1 MAVCWLLLRRVAR
14 SSIRAMSLMSGILEQ
29 PTPWSTQHHRGQDAL
44 AVVVDLRLVFGVA
57 ADRFN
62 AAYLRDRYR
71 KSDMHNRWIDEGQM
85 ARIFDNIEQELLGAL
100 RATLAVST
108 RADFC
113 VGYLNLRGW
122 QAVDDLIQPWS
133 VQEGQ
138 VCRVL
143 VGMQRPPHDEI
154 RDLYRASSG
163 PEGLDNAT
171 AIRLKTQ
178 FAAHLREQIT
188 LGIPTGK
195 DEAALRTLARQLRAG
210 QVCIKLFL
218 PYPLHAK
225 LYLLFRD
232 DVNNP
237 VTGFVGSSNL
247 TLQGLA
253 RQGELNVDVL
263 DHHATERLSIWFKER
278 WGDRWALDV
287 STELAEFIE
296 ASWAREAAIPPHH
309 IYLNIAYH
317 LSTEARAGLSQFR
330 LPARFEQDLFEFQ
343 KSAVKIAARHLHRR
357 GGVMIGD
364 VVGLGKTMMA
374 TALARMFEDDL
385 GYETLIIC
393 PKNLESMWERYR
405 TEYGLRGM
413 VLPISQVTKKLPD
426 LKRYR
431 LVLIDE
437 SHNLRNREGRRYKAI
452 ADYIRSCDAR
462 VILLTATPYNK
473 TKTDLSSQL
482 RLFIDEKAN
491 IGLRPEHFMRKHGIS
506 EAEFERKH
514 QCKINSILAIEK
526 SDEFDDWR
534 ELIRLYMVRRTRSF
548 IVEHYT
554 QEDEKGRHYLP
565 GKDGSRSYFPVRKP
579 LSLKFSVDEADPLDR
594 YARLY
599 SGGVVDQINAL
610 HVPRYGLGNYV
621 DLIAEKKATAAERKF
636 IENLGRAGK
645 RLMGFCRTNLFKRL
659 ESSGFSFLQS
669 IDRHILRNRIY
680 LHAIEN
686 GLDLPVGVLDAG
698 LLDGDRIDEDAEG
711 VQGEPEDLLDGMV
724 DAVDEVDALPDT
736 MARAK
741 AVYQQYATEYKK
753 RFKWIRPNLFKPLLT
768 EHLAADTQA
777 LSELLSAHGPW
788 DAVRDNKLIELHQ
801 LVAKTH
807 AKDKVLV
814 FTQFADTARY
824 LGHELRKNGIT
835 HLAVATGATADPYA
849 LACQFSPRSNNKAIA
864 KAEELRV
871 LICTD
876 VLSEGQNLQDSSVVV
891 NFDLPWA
898 IIRLIQRAGRVDRI
912 GQKAEEIRCYSFL
925 PAEGVERLIQL
936 RARIQQR
943 LHENAEVVGTDEAFF
958 EDEEATAIRDLYTGR
973 SGALDDNDDEVD
985 LASYAWQVWKQATED
1000 NPELARAVESL
1011 PPVVYSAKAFKL
1023 DDSRFPLLGQ
1033 DASGGGALV
1042 YVKSPEGND
1051 HLAWVN
1057 PKGQTV
1063 TESQFSILRAAE
1075 CAADTPAVRR
1085 SENHHDLVA
1094 LGLQLAVAQD
1104 KSVGGGLGR
1113 PSSPRRR
1120 AYERLKRYSMDQINT
1135 LFRDEELERALDDIY
1150 LRPLLET
1157 SADLLNRLMRGGV
1170 NDEELGQAVKSLRE
1184 EGRLT
1189 FAEDDAA
1196 LREPRVVCSMGLLAD

>member
-1 MAVCWLLLRRVAR
+1 
-14 SSIRAMSLMSGILEQ
+14 
-29 PTPWSTQHHRGQDAL
+29 
-44 AVVVDLRLVFGVA
+44 
-57 ADRFN
+57 
-62 AAYLRDRYR
+62 
-71 KSDMHNRWIDEGQM
+71 MHNGAGTGQPM
-85 ARIFDNIEQELLGAL
+85 ARIFDNIDQNLLDAL
-100 RATLAVST
+100 RATLAVSS

-122 QAVDDLIQPWS
+122 QAVDDLVQPW
-133 VQEGQ
+133 VAEAGQ

-154 RDLYRASSG
+154 RDLYRTESDISG
-163 PEGLDNAT
+163 MDNAN
-171 AIRLKTQ
+171 AARIKTQ

-210 QVCIKLFL
+210 QVRIKLFL

-237 VTGFVGSSNL
+237 ITGFVGSSNL
-247 TLQGLA
+247 TMQGLA

-263 DHHATERLSIWFKER
+263 DHHATQRLSTWFDAR
-278 WGDRWALDV
+278 WDDRWALDV
-287 STELAEFIE
+287 SAELATIIE
-296 ASWAREAAIPPHH
+296 TSWAREEAIPPHH
-309 IYLNIAYH
+309 IYLNIAFH
-317 LSTEARAGLSQFR
+317 LSAEARAGLSQYR
-330 LPARFEQDLFEFQ
+330 LPARFEEELFEFQ
-343 KSAVKIAARHLHRR
+343 KSAVKIAARHLHKR

-393 PKNLESMWERYR
+393 PKNLETMWEGYR
-405 TEYGLRGM
+405 TGYGLRGQVM
-413 VLPISQVTKKLPD
+413 PISQVTKKLLD

-437 SHNLRNREGRRYKAI
+437 SHNLRNREGRRYKVI
-452 ADYIRSCDAR
+452 ADYIRESEAK

-491 IGLRPEHFMRKHGIS
+491 IGIRPEHAMRKLGLS
-506 EAEFERKH
+506 EVEFERKY

-548 IVEHYT
+548 IIEHHT
-554 QEDEKGRHYLP
+554 RADEKGRRFIP
-565 GKDGSRSYFPVRKP
+565 GKDGARSYFPKRVP
-579 LSLKFSVDEADPLDR
+579 VSLKFAANEGDPLDH
-594 YARLY
+594 YAKLY
-599 SGGVVDQINAL
+599 SGAIVNQINAL
-610 HVPRYGLGNYV
+610 HVPRYGLGLYV
-621 DLIAEKKATAAERKF
+621 NPVAEKSATAAERKL

-680 LHAIEN
+680 LYAVEN
-686 GLDLPVGVLDAG
+686 DLDLPVGVLDAG
-698 LLDGDRIDEDAEG
+698 LLDAERIDEDAEG
-711 VQGEPEDLLDGMV
+711 LEGDQEDLLDGMV
-724 DAVDEVDALPDT
+724 DAVQEVDAQPDT

-753 RFKWIRPNLFKPLLT
+753 RFKWISPRLFKPALA
-768 EHLAADTQA
+768 EHLAADAQS
-777 LSELLSAHGPW
+777 LSELLAVHGPW
-788 DAVRDNKLIELHQ
+788 DAALDKKLAELRQ
-801 LVAKTH
+801 LVGKTH

-824 LGHELRKNGIT
+824 LGRELRRSGVAQ
-835 HLAVATGATADPYA
+835 LEVATGASSDPYA
-849 LACQFSPRSNNKAIA
+849 LACRFSPRSNGKPIA
-864 KAEELRV
+864 KADELRV

-876 VLSEGQNLQDSSVVV
+876 VLSEGQNLQDCASVV

-912 GQKAEEIRCYSFL
+912 GQKAEEIQCYSFL
-925 PAEGVERLIQL
+925 PAEGVERLILL
-936 RARIQQR
+936 RARIRQR
-943 LHENAEVVGTDEAFF
+943 LAENAEVVGTDEAFF
-958 EDEEATAIRDLYTGR
+958 DDEQANVIRDLYSERAGV
-973 SGALDDNDDEVD
+973 LDDADDEVD
-985 LASYAWQVWKQATED
+985 LASYAWQIWKQATEG

-1011 PPVVYSAKAFKL
+1011 PPVVYSARAFSQ
-1023 DDSRFPLLGQ
+1023 DASRFPQLGPDGAQ
-1033 DASGGGALV
+1033 GGALV

-1051 HLAWVN
+1051 HLAWIG
-1057 PKGQTV
+1057 PQGQTV
-1063 TESQFSILRAAE
+1063 TESQFTILRSAE
-1075 CAADTPAVRR
+1075 CAPDTPALARAP
-1085 SENHHDLVA
+1085 NHHELVA
-1094 LGLQLAVAQD
+1094 QGLLLAVAQD
-1104 KSVGGGLGR
+1104 KAVGGGLGR

-1120 AYERLKRYSMDQINT
+1120 VYDRLKRYAMEQMQT
-1135 LFRDEELERALDDIY
+1135 LFRDEELERAVDDIHR
-1150 LRPLLET
+1150 RPLLET
-1157 SADLLNRLMRGGV
+1157 AADLLNRLMRGGV
-1170 NDEELGQAVKSLRE
+1170 DDEQLAQAVKSLRE
-1184 EGRLT
+1184 ETRLT
-1189 FAEDDAA
+1189 YAEDDAT
-1196 LREPRVVCSMGLLAD
+1196 LREPRVLCSMGLVASNDI

>member
-1 MAVCWLLLRRVAR
+1 
-14 SSIRAMSLMSGILEQ
+14 
-29 PTPWSTQHHRGQDAL
+29 
-44 AVVVDLRLVFGVA
+44 
-57 ADRFN
+57 
-62 AAYLRDRYR
+62 
-71 KSDMHNRWIDEGQM
+71 M
-85 ARIFDNIEQELLGAL
+85 ARIFDNIEQDLLAAL
-100 RATLAVST
+100 RATLAVSK

-122 QAVDDLIQPWS
+122 QAVDDLVQPW
-133 VQEGQ
+133 QAQAGQ

-154 RDLYRASSG
+154 REIYRAGAG
-163 PEGLDNAT
+163 PDGLDNAT
-171 AIRLKTQ
+171 AARLKTQ

-237 VTGFVGSSNL
+237 ITGLVGSSNL
-247 TLQGLA
+247 TMQGLA

-263 DHHATERLSIWFKER
+263 DHHATQRLSSWFDAR
-278 WGDRWALDV
+278 WHDRWALDV
-287 STELAEFIE
+287 SADLAALIE
-296 ASWAREAAIPPHH
+296 SSWARETAIPPHH

-343 KSAVKIAARHLHRR
+343 KSAVKIAARHLLRR

-374 TALARMFEDDL
+374 TALARMFEDDM
-385 GYETLIIC
+385 GFETLIIC
-393 PKNLESMWERYR
+393 PKNLAPMWERHR
-405 TEYGLRGM
+405 TEYGLRGT
-413 VLPISQVTKKLPD
+413 VLPISQVTRRLPD
-426 LKRYR
+426 LRRYR

-452 ADYIRSCDAR
+452 ADYIRSGDAR

-491 IGLRPEHFMRKHGIS
+491 IGLRPEHFMRKLGIG

-514 QCKINSILAIEK
+514 QCRVNSILAIEK

-548 IVEHYT
+548 IVQHYT
-554 QEDEKGRHYLP
+554 QADDKGRRFLL
-565 GKDGSRSYFPVRKP
+565 GKDGSRSYFPQRLP
-579 LSLKFSVDEADPLDR
+579 LSLKFAVDDADPQDC

-599 SGGVVDQINAL
+599 ASAVVDQINAL
-610 HVPRYGLGNYV
+610 FVPRYGLGLYV
-621 DLIAEKKATAAERKF
+621 DPVAEKQATPAERKV
-636 IENLGRAGK
+636 IANLGRAGK

-680 LHAIEN
+680 LHALEN

-698 LLDGDRIDEDAEG
+698 LLDVDRIDEDADGLEG
-711 VQGEPEDLLDGMV
+711 DPEDLLDGLV
-724 DAVDEVDALPDT
+724 EAVAATDDAPAPADP
-736 MARAK
+736 MARARL
-741 AVYQQYATEYKK
+741 AYQQYAGDYKK
-753 RFKWIRPNLFKPLLT
+753 RFKWISPRLFKPLLA
-768 EHLAADTQA
+768 EHLAADTQS
-777 LSELLSAHGPW
+777 LSELLARHGAW
-788 DAVRDNKLIELHQ
+788 DAARDRKLTELHQ

-824 LGHELRKNGIT
+824 LGRELRRAGVS
-835 HLAVATGATADPYA
+835 HLAVATGASADPYA
-849 LACQFSPRSNNKAIA
+849 MACQFSPRSNNKTVA
-864 KAEELRV
+864 KADELRV
-871 LICTD
+871 LVCTD
-876 VLSEGQNLQDSSVVV
+876 VLSEGQNLQDCSAVV

-943 LHENAEVVGTDEAFF
+943 LQENAEVVGTDEAFF
-958 EDEEATAIRDLYTGR
+958 EDEQAATIRDLYTER
-973 SGALDDNDDEVD
+973 SGVLDDNDDEVD
-985 LASYAWQVWKQATED
+985 LASYAWQVWKQATEGD
-1000 NPELARAVESL
+1000 PALAHAVESL
-1011 PPVVYSAKAFKL
+1011 PPVVYSARSFSL
-1023 DDSRFPLLGQ
+1023 DHSRLPLLGKEGAQ
-1033 DASGGGALV
+1033 GGSQGGALV
-1042 YVKSPEGND
+1042 YVKSPDGND

-1057 PKGQTV
+1057 PSGQTV
-1063 TESQFSILRAAE
+1063 TESQFTILRAAE
-1075 CAADTPAVRR
+1075 CVAGTPAVPRA
-1085 SENHHDLVA
+1085 ENHHDLVA
-1094 LGLQLAVAQD
+1094 LGLQMAVLQD

-1120 AYERLKRYSMDQINT
+1120 AYERLKRYAMAQQSS
-1135 LFRDEELERALDDIY
+1135 LFRDDELERALDDIY

-1170 NDEELGQAVKSLRE
+1170 NDEELGAAVKSLRE

-1196 LREPRVVCSMGLLAD
+1196 LREPRVVCSMGLIPPERDI

>member
-1 MAVCWLLLRRVAR
+1 
-14 SSIRAMSLMSGILEQ
+14 
-29 PTPWSTQHHRGQDAL
+29 
-44 AVVVDLRLVFGVA
+44 
-57 ADRFN
+57 
-62 AAYLRDRYR
+62 
-71 KSDMHNRWIDEGQM
+71 M
-85 ARIFDNIEQELLGAL
+85 ARIFDNIEQDLLAAL
-100 RATLAVST
+100 RATLAVSK

-122 QAVDDLIQPWS
+122 QAVDDLVQPW
-133 VQEGQ
+133 QAQAGQ

-154 RDLYRASSG
+154 REIYRAGAG
-163 PEGLDNAT
+163 PDGLDNAT
-171 AIRLKTQ
+171 AARLKTQ

-237 VTGFVGSSNL
+237 ITGLVGSSNL
-247 TLQGLA
+247 TMQGLA

-263 DHHATERLSIWFKER
+263 DHHATQRLSSWFDAR
-278 WGDRWALDV
+278 WHDRWALDV
-287 STELAEFIE
+287 SADLAALIE
-296 ASWAREAAIPPHH
+296 SSWARETAIPPHH

-343 KSAVKIAARHLHRR
+343 KSAVKIAARHLLRR

-374 TALARMFEDDL
+374 TALARMFEDDM
-385 GYETLIIC
+385 GFETLIIC
-393 PKNLESMWERYR
+393 PKNLAPMWERHR
-405 TEYGLRGM
+405 TEYGLRGT
-413 VLPISQVTKKLPD
+413 VLPISQVTRRLPD
-426 LKRYR
+426 LRRYR

-452 ADYIRSCDAR
+452 ADYIRSGDAR

-491 IGLRPEHFMRKHGIS
+491 IGLRPEHFMRKLGIG

-514 QCKINSILAIEK
+514 QCRVNSILAIEK

-548 IVEHYT
+548 IVQHYT
-554 QEDEKGRHYLP
+554 QADDKGRRFLL
-565 GKDGSRSYFPVRKP
+565 GKDGSRSYFPQRLP
-579 LSLKFSVDEADPLDR
+579 LSLKFAVDDADPQDC

-599 SGGVVDQINAL
+599 ASAVVDQINAL
-610 HVPRYGLGNYV
+610 FVPRYGLGLYV
-621 DLIAEKKATAAERKF
+621 DPVAEKQATPAERKV
-636 IENLGRAGK
+636 IANLGRAGK

-680 LHAIEN
+680 LHALEN

-698 LLDGDRIDEDAEG
+698 LLDVDRIDEDADGLEG
-711 VQGEPEDLLDGMV
+711 DPEDLLDGLV
-724 DAVDEVDALPDT
+724 EAVAATDDAPAPADP
-736 MARAK
+736 MARARL
-741 AVYQQYATEYKK
+741 AYQQYAGDYKK
-753 RFKWIRPNLFKPLLT
+753 RFKWISPRLFKPLLA
-768 EHLAADTQA
+768 EHLAADTQS
-777 LSELLSAHGPW
+777 LSELLARHGAW
-788 DAVRDNKLIELHQ
+788 DAARDRKLTELHQ

-824 LGHELRKNGIT
+824 LGRELRRAGVS
-835 HLAVATGATADPYA
+835 HLAVATGASAVPYA
-849 LACQFSPRSNNKAIA
+849 LACQFSPRSNNKTVA
-864 KAEELRV
+864 KADELRV
-871 LICTD
+871 LVCTD
-876 VLSEGQNLQDSSVVV
+876 VLSEGQNLQDCSAVV

-943 LHENAEVVGTDEAFF
+943 LQENAEVVGTDEAFF
-958 EDEEATAIRDLYTGR
+958 EDEQAATIRDLYTER
-973 SGALDDNDDEVD
+973 SGVLDDNDDEVD
-985 LASYAWQVWKQATED
+985 LASYAWQVWKQATEGD
-1000 NPELARAVESL
+1000 PALAHAVESL
-1011 PPVVYSAKAFKL
+1011 PPVVYSARSFSL
-1023 DDSRFPLLGQ
+1023 DHSRLPLLGKEGAQ
-1033 DASGGGALV
+1033 GGSQGGALV
-1042 YVKSPEGND
+1042 YVKSPDGND

-1057 PKGQTV
+1057 PSGQTV
-1063 TESQFSILRAAE
+1063 TESQFTILRAAE
-1075 CAADTPAVRR
+1075 CVAGTPAVPRA
-1085 SENHHDLVA
+1085 ENHHDLVA
-1094 LGLQLAVAQD
+1094 LGLQMAVLQD

-1120 AYERLKRYSMDQINT
+1120 AYERLKRYAMAQQSS
-1135 LFRDEELERALDDIY
+1135 LFRDDELERALDDIY

-1170 NDEELGQAVKSLRE
+1170 NDEELGAAVKSLRE

-1196 LREPRVVCSMGLLAD
+1196 LREPRVVCSMGLIPPERDI

>member
-1 MAVCWLLLRRVAR
+1 
-14 SSIRAMSLMSGILEQ
+14 MS
-29 PTPWSTQHHRGQDAL
+29 
-44 AVVVDLRLVFGVA
+44 
-57 ADRFN
+57 
-62 AAYLRDRYR
+62 
-71 KSDMHNRWIDEGQM
+71 
-85 ARIFDNIEQELLGAL
+85 RIFDNIEQDLLGAL
-100 RATLAVST
+100 RATLAVSQ

-122 QAVDDLIQPWS
+122 QAVDDLVQPWS
-133 VQEGQ
+133 VEAGQ

-154 RDLYRASSG
+154 RALYRAGSC
-163 PEGLDNAT
+163 PDGLDNGK
-171 AIRLKTQ
+171 AIQLKTQ

-237 VTGFVGSSNL
+237 ITGFVGSSNL
-247 TLQGLA
+247 TMQGLA

-263 DHHATERLSIWFKER
+263 DHHATERLSAWFETR

-287 STELAEFIE
+287 SAELADLIE
-296 ASWAREAAIPPHH
+296 ASWAREAVIPPFH

-317 LSTEARAGLSQFR
+317 LSTEARAGLNQFR

-343 KSAVKIAARHLHRR
+343 KSAVKIAARHLQRR

-374 TALARMFEDDL
+374 TALARMFEDDQ
-385 GYETLIIC
+385 GFETLIIC
-393 PKNLESMWERYR
+393 PKNLEPMWDRYR
-405 TEYGLRGM
+405 TEYGLRGT
-413 VLPISQVTKKLPD
+413 VLPISQVTRRLPD
-426 LKRYR
+426 LKPYR

-452 ADYIRSCDAR
+452 ADYIRSCDAK

-482 RLFIDEKAN
+482 RLFIDEKSN
-491 IGLRPEHFMRKHGIS
+491 IGLRPEHFMRREGMG
-506 EAEFERKH
+506 EAEFERKY
-514 QCKINSILAIEK
+514 QCKVNSILAIEK
-526 SDEFDDWR
+526 STEFDDWR

-548 IVEHYT
+548 IVQHYT
-554 QEDEKGRHYLP
+554 QADEKGRRFLP
-565 GKDGSRSYFPVRKP
+565 GKDGSRSYFPLRIP
-579 LSLKFSVDEADPLDR
+579 LSLKFAVDDADAQDR

-599 SGGVVDQINAL
+599 SGAVVDQINAL
-610 HVPRYGLGNYV
+610 HVPRYGLGLYV
-621 DLIAEKKATAAERKF
+621 DLIAEKNASATERKV
-636 IENLGRAGK
+636 IANLGRAGK

-659 ESSGFSFLQS
+659 ESSGYSFLQS
-669 IDRHILRNRIY
+669 IDRHVLRNRIY
-680 LHAIEN
+680 LYAIEN
-686 GLDLPVGVLDAG
+686 QLDLPVGVLDAD
-698 LLDGDRIDEDAEG
+698 LLDADRIDEDAEG
-711 VQGEPEDLLDGMV
+711 LEGEPEDLLDGLV
-724 DAVDEVDALPDT
+724 EAVEAVEVADAAPASPDP
-736 MARAK
+736 MARAR
-741 AVYQQYATEYKK
+741 AAYRRYATDYKK
-753 RFKWIRPNLFKPLLT
+753 RFKWISPRLFKPMLA
-768 EHLAADTQA
+768 EHLAADTQS
-777 LSELLSAHGPW
+777 LSELLAHHGAW
-788 DAVRDNKLIELHQ
+788 DAGLDRKFLALRQ

-807 AKDKVLV
+807 ARDKVLV

-824 LGHELRKNGIT
+824 LERELRKAGLSQ
-835 HLAVATGATADPYA
+835 LAVATGASADPYA
-849 LACQFSPRSNNKAIA
+849 LACQFSPRSNNKAVS
-864 KAEELRV
+864 KADELRV

-876 VLSEGQNLQDSSVVV
+876 VLSEGQNLQDCSAVV

-943 LHENAEVVGTDEAFF
+943 LLENAEVVGTDESFF
-958 EDEEATAIRDLYTGR
+958 EDEQAATIRDLYTER
-973 SGALDDNDDEVD
+973 SGVFDDNDDEVD
-985 LASYAWQVWKQATED
+985 LASYAWQVWKQATEGQ
-1000 NPELARAVESL
+1000 PELARAVESL
-1011 PPVVYSAKAFKL
+1011 PPVVYSAKQFAL
-1023 DDSRFPLLGQ
+1023 DEGRLPMLGK
-1033 DASGGGALV
+1033 DAAQGGTLV
-1042 YVKSPEGND
+1042 YVKSPDGND
-1051 HLAWVN
+1051 HLAWMG

-1063 TESQFSILRAAE
+1063 TESQYTILRAAE
-1075 CAADTPAVRR
+1075 CKADTPALPRT
-1085 SENHHDLVA
+1085 ENHHELVA
-1094 LGLQLAVAQD
+1094 LGLQLAVVQD

-1113 PSSPRRR
+1113 PSSARRR
-1120 AYERLKRYSMDQINT
+1120 CYERLKRYAMAQQGT
-1135 LFRDEELERALDDIY
+1135 LLRDEELERALDDIY
-1150 LRPLLET
+1150 LRPLLDST
-1157 SADLLNRLMRGGV
+1157 ADLLNRLMRSGV
-1170 NDEELGQAVKSLRE
+1170 NDEELGAAVKSLRE

-1196 LREPRVVCSMGLLAD
+1196 LREPRVVCSMGLIAE

>member
-1 MAVCWLLLRRVAR
+1 
-14 SSIRAMSLMSGILEQ
+14 
-29 PTPWSTQHHRGQDAL
+29 
-44 AVVVDLRLVFGVA
+44 
-57 ADRFN
+57 
-62 AAYLRDRYR
+62 
-71 KSDMHNRWIDEGQM
+71 MHNRQRCGGRM
-85 ARIFDNIEQELLGAL
+85 TRIFDNIEQELLGAL
-100 RATLAVST
+100 RATLAVSK

-122 QAVDDLIQPWS
+122 QAVDDLVQPWS
-133 VQEGQ
+133 AQAGQ

-154 RDLYRASSG
+154 RELYRAGSG
-163 PEGLDNAT
+163 HDDLDNAT
-171 AIRLKTQ
+171 AVRLKTQ

-195 DEAALRTLARQLRAG
+195 DEAALRALARQLRAG
-210 QVCIKLFL
+210 QVRIKLFL
-218 PYPLHAK
+218 PYLLHAK

-237 VTGFVGSSNL
+237 TTGFVGSSNL
-247 TLQGLA
+247 TMQGLA

-263 DHHATERLSIWFKER
+263 DHHATERLSSWFDAR

-287 STELAEFIE
+287 SADLAALIE
-296 ASWAREAAIPPHH
+296 ASWARETAIPPHH
-309 IYLNIAYH
+309 IYLNIAFH

-330 LPARFEQDLFEFQ
+330 LPARFEEDLFEFQ
-343 KSAVKIAARHLHRR
+343 KSAVKIAARHLQRR

-374 TALARMFEDDL
+374 TALARMFEDDE

-393 PKNLESMWERYR
+393 PKNLEPMWERYR
-405 TEYGLRGM
+405 TEYGLRGT
-413 VLPISQVTKKLPD
+413 VLPISQVTKRLPD
-426 LKRYR
+426 LKCYR

-452 ADYIRSCDAR
+452 ADYIRSYDAK

-473 TKTDLSSQL
+473 TKSDLSSQL

-491 IGLRPEHFMRKHGIS
+491 IGIRPEHHMRKHGMGV
-506 EAEFERKH
+506 AEFERRH
-514 QCKINSILAIEK
+514 QCKVNSILAIEK
-526 SDEFDDWR
+526 SEEFDDWR

-548 IVEHYT
+548 IIEHYT
-554 QEDEKGRHYLP
+554 QTDENGRHYLP
-565 GKDGSRSYFPVRKP
+565 GKDGNRSFFPLRKP
-579 LSLKFSVDEADPLDR
+579 LSLQFSVDEADAQDR

-599 SGGVVDQINAL
+599 SAAVVDQINAL
-610 HVPRYGLGNYV
+610 HVPRYGLGLYV
-621 DLIAEKKATAAERKF
+621 DLVAEKNASAAERKV

-669 IDRHILRNRIY
+669 IDSHVLRNRIY
-680 LHAIEN
+680 LYAIEN

-698 LLDGDRIDEDAEG
+698 VLDAEHSDEDAEG
-711 VQGEPEDLLDGMV
+711 LQGELEDQLDGV
-724 DAVDEVDALPDT
+724 VEAVEESDDGPETRDHL
-736 MARAK
+736 ARAK
-741 AVYQQYATEYKK
+741 VVYQQYATDYKK
-753 RFKWIRPNLFKPLLT
+753 RFKWVSTRLFKPLLT

-777 LSELLSAHGPW
+777 LSELLAAHGSW
-788 DAVRDNKLIELHQ
+788 DASRDNKLAELRRL
-801 LVAKTH
+801 LVKTH

-824 LGHELRKNGIT
+824 LGRELRESGVT
-835 HLAVATGATADPYA
+835 RLAVATGASADPHA
-849 LACQFSPRSNNKAIA
+849 LACQFSPRSNGRTLALA
-864 KAEELRV
+864 DELRV

-876 VLSEGQNLQDSSVVV
+876 VLSEGQNLQDCSAVV

-912 GQKAEEIRCYSFL
+912 GQKAEEIYCYSFL

-936 RARIQQR
+936 RSRIQQR
-943 LHENAEVVGTDEAFF
+943 LLENAEVVGTDEAFF
-958 EDEEATAIRDLYTGR
+958 EDEQATDIRDLYTGR
-973 SGALDDNDDEVD
+973 AGVLDDTDDEVD
-985 LASYAWQVWKQATED
+985 LSSYAWQVWKQATD
-1000 NPELARAVESL
+1000 GKPELAHAVESL

-1023 DDSRFPLLGQ
+1023 DETRLPSLGK
-1033 DASGGGALV
+1033 DAEAGGTLV

-1051 HLAWVN
+1051 HLAWIGPN
-1057 PKGQTV
+1057 GDTV

-1075 CAADTPAVRR
+1075 CAADTPAVPRAH
-1085 SENHHDLVA
+1085 NHHDMVA
-1094 LGLQLAVAQD
+1094 IGLQLAVVQD

-1113 PSSPRRR
+1113 ASSARRR
-1120 AYERLKRYSMDQINT
+1120 TYERLKRHAMELAKT
-1135 LFRDEELERALDDIY
+1135 LFRDDELERALDDIY
-1150 LRPLLET
+1150 NRPLLDS
-1157 SADLLNRLMRGGV
+1157 SADLLNRLMRSGV
-1170 NDEELGQAVKSLRE
+1170 NEEELGAAVKSLRE

-1196 LREPRVVCSMGLLAD
+1196 LREPRVVCSMGLIAS